1 MADDRR
7 VVVIGSGPAGAMAA
21 HELVRKGI
29 PVTLLESGQDIQ
41 HGALVRIAGRNV
53 YRKLPPM
60 SKVTGM
66 VVTGDPETNL
76 EYNYALGGLSN
87 QWTGAV
93 PRFCAEDFTTG
104 EQIHEKYRWPVTYGE
119 LAPFYEIAERQMQI
133 TADPRDVPHLPA
145 GYCAYQHRLPE
156 DWQSVRSA
164 AAKRGQGFTTMP
176 LADGPPF
183 LVLNR
188 GTSFNSYSILLAR
201 LAKQPAFQLIAQAHV
216 LQLEW
221 DAQKK
226 RVAAA
231 IYCDRQTMSR
241 HRVAAASF
249 VVACGPLNSPKLLFN
264 SACNDHPDGL
274 GNSAGLLGRYLHD
287 HPREWWA
294 VDADT
299 PLTALAPPAY
309 LTRLPCTSSD
319 PLMTSSWTIGA
330 FGTIDKIKSRF
341 GRKSRSFGVQIFG
354 TMVPKVDYYVQ
365 PAKDQMDEFGLPAL
379 EVHIKFE
386 KGVLDNVIRAREHF
400 LQLMEDAGYQATIR
414 DIVPQLF
421 PGTAKH
427 YGGAARMHASPSYG
441 VTDGYNRLH
450 DAPNVLVVDASCF
463 TTGAE
468 KNPTLTVMALAARAA
483 HQLARDLRSN

>member
-1 MADDRR
+1 
-7 VVVIGSGPAGAMAA
+7 MAA

-41 HGALVRIAGRNV
+41 RGALVRIAGRNL
-53 YRKLPPM
+53 YRSLPPM

-66 VVTGDPETNL
+66 IVTGDPETNL

-93 PRFCAEDFTTG
+93 PRFCPEDFTAG
-104 EQIHEKYRWPVTYGE
+104 KQVHDKYRWPISYDEIVPY
-119 LAPFYEIAERQMQI
+119 YEIAERTMHI
-133 TADPRDVPHLPA
+133 TAEPSDVPNLPA
-145 GYCAYQHRLPE
+145 GYCDYRHRLPE
-156 DWQSVRSA
+156 DWQSVRRA
-164 AAKRGQGFTTMP
+164 AMKRGQGFTTMP

-183 LVLNR
+183 LVLSR
-188 GTSFNSYSILLAR
+188 GTAFNSYSILLAQ
-201 LAKQPAFQLIAQAHV
+201 LAKQPAFQLIAQAHA

-221 DAQKK
+221 DAQKGK
-226 RVAAA
+226 VVAA
-231 IYCDRQTMSR
+231 IYLDRKTMTRNRIS
-241 HRVAAASF
+241 AAAF

-264 SACNDHPDGL
+264 SACNDHPNGL
-274 GNSAGLLGRYLHD
+274 GNNAGLLGKYLHD

-294 VDADT
+294 VDIDA

-309 LTRLPCTSSD
+309 LTRLPHASSD
-319 PLMTSSWTIGA
+319 PLMASSWTIGV

-341 GRKSRSFGVQIFG
+341 GRKSKSLGVQVFG
-354 TMVPKVDYYVQ
+354 TMVPKEDYYVR
-365 PAKDQMDEFGLPAL
+365 PAEHHKDEFGLPAL

-386 KGVLDNVIRAREHF
+386 RSVLDNVIRARDHF
-400 LQLMEDAGYQATIR
+400 IQVMEDAGHRATIR
-414 DIVPQLF
+414 DIVPQLV

-427 YGGAARMHASPSYG
+427 YGGAVRMHASPQYG
-441 VTDGYNRLH
+441 VTDGCNRLH

-483 HQLARDLRSN
+483 DHLARDLSSK